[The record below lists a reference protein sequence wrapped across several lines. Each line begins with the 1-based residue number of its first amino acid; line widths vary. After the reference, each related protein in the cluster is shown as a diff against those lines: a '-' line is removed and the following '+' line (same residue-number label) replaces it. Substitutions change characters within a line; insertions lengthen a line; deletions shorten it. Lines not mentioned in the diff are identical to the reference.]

1 MDFLE
6 HLSQII
12 DRQMREKGFTQAKVA
27 EIAFG
32 RKGDTSLIQSVN
44 RTKNGP
50 TARNLK
56 AICDALGLEF
66 YIGPRRDDVVA
77 RIRDWLALPEDSSAD
92 EILRAISSQPPASP
106 SEEEVRSALND
117 ALNLIFDA
125 ARSPQAGS
133 LDLINAIHSR
143 SVELQLQAKHSG
155 DPLDAEEHVNRL
167 KDDVLGRNIY
177 SIDGGIDTPEA

>member
-12 DRQMREKGFTQAKVA
+12 DRQMREKGITQAKVA

-66 YIGPRRDDVVA
+66 YIGPRRDDIVS
-77 RIRDWLALPEDSSAD
+77 RIRERFSLPEDSSAD
-92 EILRAISSQPPASP
+92 EILHTVSSQQPTSP
-106 SEEEVRSALND
+106 SEDEVRSALND
-117 ALNLIFDA
+117 ALNLVFDA
-125 ARSPQAGS
+125 ARSPQDGS
-133 LDLINAIHSR
+133 LDLINAIHAR
-143 SVELQLQAKHSG
+143 SVELQLQAREIG
-155 DPLDAEEHVNRL
+155 DPLDAEEHVRRL
-167 KDDVLGRNIY
+167 KDEVLGRNIY
-177 SIDGGIDTPEA
+177 SKDGGVDTPEA